1 MVQSADLCSGRTYLC
16 LVPLALSASCQI
28 RHFGLEAVNAKF
40 ASCGVCGYPVSI
52 LWWHGTVFVHNR
64 KMQHGTPLPQPCC
77 QNLSGRRNTLRDSDT
92 ESQSWAM
99 QCKGTAIWWNCSKT
113 LHYAW
118 LFTRQT
124 HRTTQAV
131 ASTSHVHDLMHS
143 QLGNFKLRQAV
154 WQQITSCTCNLTNS
168 CFSSP
173 EIKAG
178 LDQNACH
185 RWSFSAFSMHVY
197 SQDVGIFSGFPVCLP
212 SEEAGI
218 VGVQENCA
226 LDGVVLTSS
235 VPASSL
241 LSDLGT

>member
-1 MVQSADLCSGRTYLC
+1 MAVGNPPRPKAQKTSTRAFGINQEFVLIANFGR
-16 LVPLALSASCQI
+16 A
-28 RHFGLEAVNAKF
+28 
-40 ASCGVCGYPVSI
+40 
-52 LWWHGTVFVHNR
+52 
-64 KMQHGTPLPQPCC
+64 QPC
-77 QNLSGRRNTLRDSDT
+77 R
-92 ESQSWAM
+92 
-99 QCKGTAIWWNCSKT
+99 WWNCSKT